1 MSNGTG
7 GVVWYGWGVLN
18 ETLRRENFM
27 WFKILVRLYI
37 CLLVIW
43 RAIIITRRCFM
54 YTEKNFG
61 WDKGYVVDAL
71 FVRLGWMSGK
81 QTVPPATYEVGGGR
95 DLSLW
100 DGNLDR
106 KQIRKAVVWA
116 WGLDG
121 SCTTFWLRVVFCYFF
136 NWFELI
142 ECMIW
147 SSWCLEICNKF

>member
-7 GVVWYGWGVLN
+7 GVVWYAWGVLN
-18 ETLRRENFM
+18 ETLRREIFM
-27 WFKILVRLYI
+27 RFKILVRLYI

-43 RAIIITRRCFM
+43 HEITITRRCFM
-54 YTEKNFG
+54 YIEKKIV

-71 FVRLGWMSGK
+71 FVRLGWMSRK

-100 DGNLDR
+100 DGNLDY
-106 KQIRKAVVWA
+106 KQTRKAVVLA

-121 SCTTFWLRVVFCYFF
+121 SCTTFWLRFF
-136 NWFELI
+136 FFWLPF
-142 ECMIW
+142 
-147 SSWCLEICNKF
+147 